1 MIRTLFKYKAGTQMK
16 KIKTTS
22 YKALSLIFAIL
33 STASTSLAA
42 PAVLGC
48 TLQFTKNSTL
58 VDINVNYCGT
68 QIVTSSHDTA
78 LPKITFEIP
87 KNKDLWHFDIIIT
100 AEKIDVQL
108 KQFPDQEIQN
118 TIDYLKIDPQ
128 FAYKFYT
135 ADFVDGVWIIEEKTL
150 PETGRIPDRAIIV
163 ECYPE
168 WIQDF
173 KGGSEVE
180 LPTLYLTNALTDLG
194 ATEEDFK
201 EALVKLELA
210 ALDSKIIHSPVR
222 RKTQAIPDKKR
233 VLIMDLLT

>member
-1 MIRTLFKYKAGTQMK
+1 MK

-33 STASTSLAA
+33 STASSALAA
-42 PAVLGC
+42 PSVLGG
-48 TLQFTKNSTL
+48 TLQFSKNSTL
-58 VDINVNYCGT
+58 VDINIDFCGA
-68 QIVTSSHDTA
+68 QIATTSHDTA
-78 LPKITFEIP
+78 IPKITFEIP
-87 KNKDLWHFDIIIT
+87 KSKDQWHFDVLIT
-100 AEKIDVQL
+100 STKIDFQL
-108 KQFPDQEIQN
+108 KQFPDQEVIQN
-118 TIDYLKIDPQ
+118 TVDYLKIDPQ
-128 FAYKFYT
+128 ASYKYYSI
-135 ADFVDGVWIIEEKTL
+135 DFVDSAWEIEEKKL
-150 PETGRIPDRAIIV
+150 PETGRIPDRTIII

-180 LPTLYLTNALTDLG
+180 FPTLYLNNAIADLG

-222 RKTQAIPDKKR
+222 RKTQTIPDKKR
-233 VLIMDLLT
+233 VLIMDLMA